1 MVGLGGTRVS
11 RPGLPAAVVEG
22 RVVAIARR
30 IDPARLPVV
39 ADELLAAGLRV
50 LEVTL
55 DSRDALA
62 AIERLSATGLTVGAG
77 TVLSVREAA
86 DAVAAGAAFLV
97 APHTD
102 VDVVGWADSR
112 GVPALPGALT
122 PTEVMTAW
130 NAGAAAVKI
139 FPASVAGPALIR
151 ELQGPL
157 GFVPLVPS
165 GGVTIENAR
174 SLLDA
179 GATAVGLGS
188 WLTGCPP
195 EEIASR
201 ARALRSAVAGE
212 EQPR

>member
-1 MVGLGGTRVS
+1 MS
-11 RPGLPAAVVEG
+11 RPELPSAVVEG
-22 RVVAIARR
+22 RIVAIARKV
-30 IDPARLPVV
+30 DPARLPRV
-39 ADELLAAGLRV
+39 AEELLAAGLRV

-55 DSRDALA
+55 DSPDALG

-97 APHTD
+97 SPHTD
-102 VDVVGWADSR
+102 VDVVRWAQAR
-112 GVPALPGALT
+112 EVPAVPGALT
-122 PTEVMTAW
+122 PTEVMTGW

-151 ELQGPL
+151 ELRGPL

-195 EEIASR
+195 GEIAAR
-201 ARALRSAVAGE
+201 ARALQAALAGGDAA
-212 EQPR
+212 

>member
-1 MVGLGGTRVS
+1 MS
-11 RPGLPAAVVEG
+11 RPELPVAVVED

-30 IDPARLPVV
+30 IDPARLSQV
-39 ADELLAAGLRV
+39 ADELLGAGVRV

-55 DSRDALA
+55 DSQDALG
-62 AIERLSATGLTVGAG
+62 AIERLAGTRLTVGAG

-97 APHTD
+97 SPHTD
-102 VDVVGWADSR
+102 VDVVRWADSR

-165 GGVTIENAR
+165 GGVTIDNAR

-195 EEIASR
+195 GEVAGR
-201 ARALRSAVAGE
+201 ARALRSVLAGE
-212 EQPR
+212 QEHP